1 MPADNKTMLT
11 FTNRWPW
18 KIQEKL
24 TLVLL
29 PLLGAIPMLRTLAEG
44 RSPTTIQLGLLG
56 VCVLGAAF
64 LWWTGHSRKVKSQI
78 VATLD
83 GSVLT
88 VSSLRHGETSGDL
101 SQAGEMR
108 TYQHTVTLENVLRV
122 RTATGDLRIPVRL
135 LAGNPDL
142 AATISC
148 LTQRGDAVDDAIN
161 SVTAPAL

>member
-1 MPADNKTMLT
+1 MPADNKPMLT

-18 KIQEKL
+18 KTQEKL

-29 PLLGAIPMLRTLAEG
+29 PVLAAIPLLRTLADG
-44 RSPTTIQLGLLG
+44 RPPGTFQVGLLG
-56 VCVLGAAF
+56 VSVLGAAF

-88 VSSLRHGETSGDL
+88 VSSLRHGETTGDL

-135 LAGNPDL
+135 LTGNPDL
-142 AATISC
+142 AATITR
-148 LTQRGDAVDDAIN
+148 LTQRGDAVDHAIS
-161 SVTAPAL
+161 SVAAAAL